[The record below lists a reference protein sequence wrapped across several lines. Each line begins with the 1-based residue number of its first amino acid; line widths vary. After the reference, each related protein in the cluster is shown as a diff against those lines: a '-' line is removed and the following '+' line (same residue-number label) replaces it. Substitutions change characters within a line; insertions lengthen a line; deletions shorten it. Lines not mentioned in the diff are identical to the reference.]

1 MNMNNLRYNCW
12 KILMSF
18 FVFNKKV
25 LLKLSSINQHRLGSV
40 IDIIEGDND
49 FTEIEFEIKDLISNI

>member
-1 MNMNNLRYNCW
+1 
-12 KILMSF
+12 MSF
-18 FVFNKKV
+18 FVFNEKV